1 MSLFSVKLF
10 SFQDIISHNCKDL
23 ISTVPFLQNSST
35 QFITAVLT
43 KLQFEVFPKGEYIVH
58 AGAIGDKMYFI
69 RTGIVEVLN
78 NEDEVA
84 TTLSDGS
91 HFGEICLLT
100 NERRVASVRAVTIC
114 DLFSLSKLNF
124 QKLLDEFPEMR
135 CTLENVALQRLH
147 MLGKDPKTEDIKKQG
162 GRISTTIRPPHISK
176 NASQNH
182 SDMLMRSNHVDE
194 FACYHSL
201 LDTEETVKDE
211 STNVDPPTIACEDGS
226 MDNQLS
232 FTNFTILSEHS
243 ASTNGGRVTDGD
255 MHSSL

>member
-1 MSLFSVKLF
+1 MYLFL
-10 SFQDIISHNCKDL
+10 FQDIISHNCKDL

-43 KLQFEVFPKGEYIVH
+43 KLQFEVFLKGEYIVH

-100 NERRVASVRAVTIC
+100 NDRRVASVRAVTIC
-114 DLFSLSKLNF
+114 DLFSLSKSNF

-135 CTLENVALQRLH
+135 CTLETVALERLN
-147 MLGKDPKTEDIKKQG
+147 MLGKEPKTEDIKKQG
-162 GRISTTIRPPHISK
+162 DRISTTIPPPHISK
-176 NASQNH
+176 DASQNH
-182 SDMLMRSNHVDE
+182 NDMLLRYNHVDE
-194 FACYHSL
+194 CACYHPL
-201 LDTEETVKDE
+201 LDTEETSKDE
-211 STNVDPPTIACEDGS
+211 STNVHPPTMECEDGNT
-226 MDNQLS
+226 DNQLS
-232 FTNFTILSEHS
+232 FTNFNILSEHS
-243 ASTNGGRVTDGD
+243 ASTNDERTIADD
-255 MHSSL
+255 KNSSMTL